1 MLIVKGE
8 ASKSALAN
16 ILILKTK
23 SICFQYYAAPV
34 VWDSIIV
41 DNTRYSLDNLIECIT
56 EVLEETKTHYDYLII
71 YTNEK
76 ERDLKKLVD
85 WLNDYKGEGAL
96 SYADVIVMCKE

>member
-1 MLIVKGE
+1 MLVVKGE
-8 ASKSALAN
+8 TSKCALAN
-16 ILILKTK
+16 ILTGKTN

-41 DNTRYSLDNLIECIT
+41 DNTKYSLDNLIECIA

-85 WLNDYKGEGAL
+85 WLDGYKGKSAS